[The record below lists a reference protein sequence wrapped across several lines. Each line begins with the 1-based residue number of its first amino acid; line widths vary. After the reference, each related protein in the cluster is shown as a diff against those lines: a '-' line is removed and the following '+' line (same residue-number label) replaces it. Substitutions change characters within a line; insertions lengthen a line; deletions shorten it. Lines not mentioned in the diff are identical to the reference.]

1 MLYAGRSF
9 TEPAGLLPSILLK
22 LSLAYEKLIAANEL
36 EVSYLHSD
44 LTKIR
49 QLKIRLCITH
59 DQHLYRGGPIV

>member
-1 MLYAGRSF
+1 MLYAGRSLQN
-9 TEPAGLLPSILLK
+9 LLDYYLPILLK